1 MNMDTEKKYTVEY
14 KSLKTGETGRWDAE
28 MTRAEADEACDTA
41 NRRFAGW
48 LEHTVVKVES

>member
-1 MNMDTEKKYTVEY
+1 MDTEKKYTVEY

-48 LEHTVVKVES
+48 LEHTVVEVES